1 MEPCCA
7 ADVASEKSAPWRGKD
22 QIGAARTE
30 KYRAIR
36 GLLKDESI
44 WQVDGDCYDCLPPD
58 RREKFEIVATDNVS
72 AHGYDPYAQE
82 IIDAHR
88 DGWVLDCGA
97 GSRAEFLPRVIFY
110 EVVAYPST
118 DVLGVAESLPF
129 RDACMDAVICQN
141 VLEHVRDPFRAAREI
156 ARVLKPGGRLYC
168 VVPFLQPLHGY
179 PHHYYNMTADGL
191 RNLFSRTLDIDR
203 QFMLASGLPIWSLS
217 WFLRSWLAGL
227 PEDAKCE
234 FRERTVAELIADPVT
249 QLSRAYVT
257 ALPDSKN
264 LELASTT
271 ALLATKSSTPGL
283 FESVLPVLPDDEDS
297 RVTRLADHFLRSER
311 EYRQALADERQELKL
326 TAAELIAL
334 REASRALEEE
344 LRAAR
349 ARRQEAE
356 QALASARAEQERLH
370 LLLGD
375 RDHAMAEQHT
385 ELVRR
390 ERLIVELDRRF
401 NLVRR
406 SRWWRLRRRVF
417 RLLGKEDGK
426 D

>member
-1 MEPCCA
+1 MAPCSEYIVEKIEPLL
-7 ADVASEKSAPWRGKD
+7 GKD
-22 QIGAARTE
+22 GAGDLAARAE
-30 KYRAIR
+30 KHRAIR
-36 GLLKDESI
+36 RLLKDEAV
-44 WQVDGDCYDCLPPD
+44 WRAGGTCYDCLPPD
-58 RREKFEIVATDNVS
+58 RREKFEIVATENVS
-72 AHGYDPYAQE
+72 AHPYDPYAQE
-82 IIDAHR
+82 IIDAQR

-97 GSRAEFLPRVIFY
+97 GKRAEFLPRVIFY

-129 RDACMDAVICQN
+129 RDGCLDAVICQN

-217 WFLRSWLAGL
+217 SFLRSWLDGL
-227 PEDAKCE
+227 PEAVKHE
-234 FRERTVAELIADPVT
+234 FRERTVADLITDPLA
-249 QLSRAYVT
+249 QLGRAYVA

-271 ALLATKSSTPGL
+271 ALLATKPSVPGL
-283 FESVLPVLPDDEDS
+283 FESILRELPDDEDA
-297 RVTRLADHFLRSER
+297 RLTRLTDHFLRSER
-311 EYRQALADERQELKL
+311 EYRQTLADERQELTL
-326 TAAELIAL
+326 TAKELTAL
-334 REASRALEEE
+334 REASRSLEEE
-344 LRAAR
+344 LRASR

-356 QALASARAEQERLH
+356 QELASARAEQERLH
-370 LLLGD
+370 LLLGARD
-375 RDHAMAEQHT
+375 RSLAAQQAE
-385 ELVRR
+385 LARR
-390 ERLIVELDRRF
+390 EGLIHELDRRF

-406 SRWWRLRRRVF
+406 SRWWRLRRRAL
-417 RLLGKEDGK
+417 RLLGREDGK